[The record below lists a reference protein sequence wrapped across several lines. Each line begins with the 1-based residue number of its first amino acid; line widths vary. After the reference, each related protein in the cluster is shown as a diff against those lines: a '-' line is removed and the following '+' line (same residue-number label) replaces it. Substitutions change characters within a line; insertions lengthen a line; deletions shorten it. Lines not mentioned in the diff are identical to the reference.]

1 MNENEKLIMFARKVL
16 GILENNIEWSTDT
29 LDEIGDIAY
38 RIGLAH
44 TDSDTYLF
52 TADVETH

>member
-1 MNENEKLIMFARKVL
+1 MFARKVL